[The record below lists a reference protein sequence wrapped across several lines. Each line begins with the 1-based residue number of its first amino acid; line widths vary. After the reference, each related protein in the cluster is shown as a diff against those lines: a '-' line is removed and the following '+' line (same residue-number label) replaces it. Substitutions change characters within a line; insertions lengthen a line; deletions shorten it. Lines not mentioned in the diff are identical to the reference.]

1 MSENEIFKVESP
13 AQMNGIFAAA
23 YNSGAVENL
32 LALYEPQ
39 AVHVNN
45 KAGESSIGL
54 EAIKS
59 ELQNL
64 LKLGGAM
71 VSENQYAFQMENI
84 ALLRAKFV
92 LKTTTPKGDPL
103 EITGNTSE
111 VVRQQSDGRWL
122 YIIDHPFGAN
132 A

>member
-1 MSENEIFKVESP
+1 MSGNEIFKVESP
-13 AQMNGIFAAA
+13 AQMNGIFAVA

-39 AVHVNN
+39 AVLVTRV
-45 KAGESSIGL
+45 GESLIGL

-64 LKLGGAM
+64 LKLGGEM
-71 VSENQYAFQMENI
+71 TSENQYAFQMENI

>member
-13 AQMNGIFAAA
+13 AQMNGIFAVA

-45 KAGESSIGL
+45 EAGESSTGL

-64 LKLGGAM
+64 LKLGGTM
-71 VSENQYAFQMENI
+71 ISENQYAFQTENI
-84 ALLRAKFV
+84 ALLRAKFT
-92 LKTTTPKGDPL
+92 LKTTCRKAT
-103 EITGNTSE
+103 
-111 VVRQQSDGRWL
+111 R
-122 YIIDHPFGAN
+122 
-132 A
+132 

>member
-39 AVHVNN
+39 AVLIT
-45 KAGESSIGL
+45 KAGESLIGL

-64 LKLGGAM
+64 FKLGGTM
-71 VSENQYAFQMENI
+71 VSENQYAFQMENV

-92 LKTTTPKGDPL
+92 LKTTTSKGDPL

>member
-1 MSENEIFKVESP
+1 MSENEIFKVVSP

-39 AVHVNN
+39 AVLVNR
-45 KAGESSIGL
+45 AGEELIGL

-64 LKLGGAM
+64 LKLGGEM
-71 VSENQYAFQMENI
+71 TSENQYAFQMENI

>member
-13 AQMNGIFAAA
+13 AQMNGIFAVA

-39 AVHVNN
+39 AVLIT
-45 KAGESSIGL
+45 KAGESLIGL

-64 LKLGGAM
+64 LKLGGTM
-71 VSENQYAFQMENI
+71 VSENQYAFQMENV

-92 LKTTTPKGDPL
+92 LKTTTSKGDPL

>member
-13 AQMNGIFAAA
+13 AQMNGIFAVA

-39 AVHVNN
+39 AVLVNR
-45 KAGESSIGL
+45 AGEELIGL

-64 LKLGGAM
+64 LKLGGEM
-71 VSENQYAFQMENI
+71 TSENQYAFQMENV

-92 LKTTTPKGDPL
+92 LKTTTSKGDPL

>member
-1 MSENEIFKVESP
+1 MSGNEIFKAESP

-39 AVHVNN
+39 AVLITQ
-45 KAGESSIGL
+45 AGESLIGL

-64 LKLGGAM
+64 LKLGGEM
-71 VSENQYAFQMENI
+71 TSENQYAFQMENI

>member
-1 MSENEIFKVESP
+1 MSGNEIFKAESP

-39 AVHVNN
+39 AVLITQ
-45 KAGESSIGL
+45 AGESLIGL

-64 LKLGGAM
+64 LKLGGEM
-71 VSENQYAFQMENI
+71 TSENQYALQMENI

>member
-1 MSENEIFKVESP
+1 MSENEIFKAESP

-23 YNSGAVENL
+23 FNSGAVENL

-39 AVHVNN
+39 AVLITQ
-45 KAGESSIGL
+45 AGESLIGL

-64 LKLGGAM
+64 LKLGGEM
-71 VSENQYAFQMENI
+71 TSENQYAFQMENI

>member
-1 MSENEIFKVESP
+1 MSGNEIFKAESP
-13 AQMNGIFAAA
+13 AQMNDIFAAA

-39 AVHVNN
+39 AVLITQ
-45 KAGESSIGL
+45 AGESLIGL

-64 LKLGGAM
+64 LKLGGEM
-71 VSENQYAFQMENI
+71 TSENQYAFQMENI

>member
-1 MSENEIFKVESP
+1 MSVNEIFKVESP

-23 YNSGAVENL
+23 FNSGAVENL

-39 AVHVNN
+39 AVLVTR
-45 KAGESSIGL
+45 AGESLIGL

-64 LKLGGAM
+64 LKLGGTM

-111 VVRQQSDGRWL
+111 VVRRQADGNWL

-132 A
+132 S